1 MEFENVD
8 VNISNSS
15 AEEEPVQTPLQ
26 LLQNYDDT
34 PQLSYNFIFKQHL
47 PYYYYLLNVI
57 YYACIVN

>member
-8 VNISNSS
+8 DNISNSS

-34 PQLSYNFIFKQHL
+34 PQLS
-47 PYYYYLLNVI
+47 
-57 YYACIVN
+57 